1 MQVNGNAVIL
11 VWTGCGRAMS
21 GAWGG
26 AAGVAVG
33 GAVGGANLLGVLLVE
48 VAHV

>member
-1 MQVNGNAVIL
+1 
-11 VWTGCGRAMS
+11 MS
-21 GAWGG
+21 GALGG